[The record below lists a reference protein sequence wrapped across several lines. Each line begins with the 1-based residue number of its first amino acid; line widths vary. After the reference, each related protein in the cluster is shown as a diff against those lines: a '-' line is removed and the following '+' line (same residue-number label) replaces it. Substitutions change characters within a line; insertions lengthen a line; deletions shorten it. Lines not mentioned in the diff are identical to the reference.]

1 MKLAAL
7 LLTATAQLAFA
18 VSTPV
23 SISTPSDERDMA
35 AFGNTVE
42 HERMARAPVMELVA
56 VDEFGKATPFA
67 FSAACVSNV
76 TTNKLALL
84 TLYFRLPVLQALQ
97 NPWVTRVTQLY
108 EDLLQAPCGELFKC
122 T

>member
-7 LLTATAQLAFA
+7 LLTVTAQLAFV

-23 SISTPSDERDMA
+23 SISTSSDERDMA
-35 AFGNTVE
+35 AVGNTVE
-42 HERMARAPVMELVA
+42 HEKMARAPAMELVA
-56 VDEFGKATPFA
+56 VDEFGKATPFI
-67 FSAACVSNV
+67 FTAACVSNV

-84 TLYFRLPVLQALQ
+84 TLYFRLLVPQALQ
-97 NPWVTRVTQLY
+97 SPWVTKVIQLY
-108 EDLLQAPCGELFKC
+108 EDLLQAPCGVLSKC

>member
-7 LLTATAQLAFA
+7 LLTATAQLAFV

-35 AFGNTVE
+35 AVGKNVG
-42 HERMARAPVMELVA
+42 HEMMARASAVELIA
-56 VDEFGKATPFA
+56 IDEFGNGTPFV

-76 TTNKLALL
+76 TTNKLTLL
-84 TLYFRLPVLQALQ
+84 TLYFRLPVPQALQ
-97 NPWVTRVTQLY
+97 NPWVTKVTQLY
-108 EDLLQAPCGELFKC
+108 EDLLQAPCGVHSKC